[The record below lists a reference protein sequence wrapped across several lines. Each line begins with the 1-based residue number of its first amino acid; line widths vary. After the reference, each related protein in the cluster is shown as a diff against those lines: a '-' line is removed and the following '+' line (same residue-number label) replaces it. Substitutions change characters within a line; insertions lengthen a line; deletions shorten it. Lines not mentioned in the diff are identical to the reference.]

1 MVANCKRPRWD
12 IHEAVILL
20 DGYIGLNEENKT
32 FNRKSIEDIS
42 NKLRAL
48 AVARGYNIDSVF
60 RNEKGI
66 YYQLQSMKAAFNRD
80 NDSSIPPTQLFREAV
95 DMYQNDPQ
103 RYNKILSESKKLIC
117 DRKCHSSCKDNE
129 VNNSSYATQIP
140 YSKDML
146 EATEVI
152 LSVTFNNGMR
162 LNSSIAKKKFASAY
176 QELTG
181 ELLSDS
187 IDIDALVA
195 NVGVEYGGKIY
206 AITLEQKEYIKKLVL
221 NALESGN
228 SIIFYDDFFYHY
240 SDLFSSY
247 NIFSS
252 EMLKCII
259 KRLMPNL
266 AFRRSSFSL
275 LQSDTLD
282 ETIRNSFRGDFSLTC
297 EEMHERLPFVP
308 LAQIKATC
316 SGNEKFT
323 NIGCSTYSLTE
334 QIDISKADAEASE
347 VQIRK
352 DIVDHNFSVIN
363 RIIVDKSKQLFS
375 AIPDKALQEALFSK
389 YLSCCFSRQRTLITL
404 PGEELSAPEV
414 MRSYCSRLNSANIY
428 ELQKYEISIMDKAL
442 YYLTAAYD
450 TMIRISQDTFVSK
463 NKICF
468 NIEAVD
474 NAIELFSQGKIIPIT
489 SIQSFSSFPNVDGYV
504 WNSFLLDSYCKHI
517 SHGFKSL
524 GGPGKIYPVGAVF
537 PSSMKIN
544 SYQELLAKVVVQ
556 EKIELK
562 SEEINLFLLSHSYIL
577 RHIEADNIIKLA
589 QEFLLQEDTT
599 NV

>member
-1 MVANCKRPRWD
+1 MIANCKRPRWD

-20 DGYIGLNEENKT
+20 DGYIGLKENKLS
-32 FNRKSIEDIS
+32 NASSIENIS
-42 NKLRAL
+42 SELRTL
-48 AVARGYNIDSVF
+48 AVARGYNIDSAF
-60 RNEKGI
+60 RNEKSI
-66 YYQLQSMKAAFNRD
+66 YYQLQSMEAAFNRD
-80 NDSSIPPTQLFREAV
+80 DDSSIPPTQLFREAV

-103 RYNKILSESKKLIC
+103 RYNSILSESKKLIC
-117 DRKCHSSCKDNE
+117 DWKCHSSSKDNE
-129 VNNSSYATQIP
+129 VNNPSHVTQIS

-152 LSVTFNNGMR
+152 LSVTFSNGMR

-176 QELTG
+176 QEFTG
-181 ELLSDS
+181 ELLSNS
-187 IDIDALVA
+187 IDIDALIA

-206 AITLEQKEYIKKLVL
+206 AITLEQKEHIKKLIL
-221 NALESGN
+221 DALESGN
-228 SIIFYDDFFYHY
+228 SIIFYEDFFNHY

-282 ETIRNSFRGDFSLTC
+282 ETIRNSFKGDFSLTC
-297 EEMHERLPFVP
+297 EEMHERLPFIP
-308 LAQIKATC
+308 LAQIKVTC

-323 NIGCSTYSLTE
+323 HIGCATYSLTE
-334 QIDISKADAEASE
+334 QIEISKDDVEASE
-347 VQIRK
+347 VQIRQ
-352 DIVDHNFSVIN
+352 DIADHNFSVIN
-363 RIIVDKSKQLFS
+363 RIIIDKSKQLFP
-375 AIPDKALQEALFSK
+375 AIPDKALKEALFSK
-389 YLSCCFSRQRTLITL
+389 YLSCQFSRQRTLITL
-404 PGEELSAPEV
+404 PGEELSAPDV
-414 MRSYCSRLNSANIY
+414 MRSYCSKLNIANVF
-428 ELQKYEISIMDKAL
+428 ELQNYEISIMDKAL
-442 YYLTAAYD
+442 YYLTAAYE
-450 TMIRISQDTFVSK
+450 TMIRISQDTFVGK

-489 SIQSFSSFPNVDGYV
+489 SIQSFSSFPNVVGYV

-524 GGPGKIYPVGAVF
+524 GGAGKIHPVGAIF
-537 PSSMKIN
+537 PSTMKIN

-562 SEEINLFLLSHSYIL
+562 SEEINSFLLSHSYIL
-577 RHIEADNIIKLA
+577 RHIEVDNIIKLA
-589 QEFLLQEDTT
+589 QKFLLQEDTT